1 MQQILSYRTVLNT
14 LATNTFIKGFLCV
27 REKVQGAADQTE
39 REISL
44 LTPLTD
50 LSASPRNSLP
60 SVQSVQ
66 PPDILL
72 HTLVCAFGTLN
83 PALSSMTVS

>member
-1 MQQILSYRTVLNT
+1 M
-14 LATNTFIKGFLCV
+14 
-27 REKVQGAADQTE
+27 REKVQGAADKTA

-50 LSASPRNSLP
+50 LSAAPRYSLP
-60 SVQSVQ
+60 RVQCVQ

-72 HTLVCAFGTLN
+72 HTLVCAFETLN
-83 PALSSMTVS
+83 PAWSSMTVS